1 MYPLIII
8 LPDILLPALSNPNS
22 NLRGI
27 QQTVKTVLQATRKP
41 LVNTQPERFAV
52 SDRNLLPSTSFLVN
66 AARASLI
73 WYTQYKLGTLHSK
86 NWLPR
91 FRPAPPTNSS
101 SLFQPSSI
109 TSNIS
114 RYTSNLATRETQRF
128 DRRKIEGWFTWL
140 SFSLSLSIC
149 SFLLPSTGSPRI
161 FSFFFSHWKATA
173 SPVPFSGLLLSVS
186 PPATPLVPEH
196 QQLVKGEIVN
206 ISRPWPRRG
215 ESAHNGET
223 ALLAFQNGIYRK

>member
-27 QQTVKTVLQATRKP
+27 QQTVKTVPQTTRKP

-140 SFSLSLSIC
+140 SLSFSIYLCISVTFHGESSNI
-149 SFLLPSTGSPRI
+149 FL
-161 FSFFFSHWKATA
+161 FFF
-173 SPVPFSGLLLSVS
+173 
-186 PPATPLVPEH
+186 PL
-196 QQLVKGEIVN
+196 
-206 ISRPWPRRG
+206 
-215 ESAHNGET
+215 ES
-223 ALLAFQNGIYRK
+223 NGITCAVFGITFVGFTSGNTPGPRAPTARKG